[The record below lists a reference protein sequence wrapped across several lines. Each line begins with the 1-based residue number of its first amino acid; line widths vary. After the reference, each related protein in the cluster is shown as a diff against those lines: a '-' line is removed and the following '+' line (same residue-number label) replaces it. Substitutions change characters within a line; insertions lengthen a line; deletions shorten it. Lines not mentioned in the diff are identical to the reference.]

1 MFAVGKCWKKDGWI
15 ISMYKRIGDPYI
27 TVKVKKAKVP
37 AQERTESKS
46 VNDFDMLEYETL
58 KALSEEKGNI

>member
-1 MFAVGKCWKKDGWI
+1 
-15 ISMYKRIGDPYI
+15 MYKRIGDPYI